1 MVVILL
7 ASIKKSKRSCTQDKQ
22 LSSEIAFSKKAQKY
36 YDKTKKSNKM
46 GLKIHVSRGLS
57 SSNFQ
62 GVSYLQNKILK
73 IGNIKENK
81 ANKEARS
88 SSGMWNTGHN
98 RNC

>member
-46 GLKIHVSRGLS
+46 GLKIHHVSRGLS

-62 GVSYLQNKILK
+62 GVSYLRNKILK
-73 IGNIKENK
+73 IGKIKENK
-81 ANKEARS
+81 ANKNGQKEE
-88 SSGMWNTGHN
+88 NL
-98 RNC
+98 